1 MVWQRISFWFLILA
15 LAIPSLGLSQIE
27 EEESAEI
34 FLEEYSDAFQE
45 KFFEAMKERG
55 IENFDR
61 AINILLECKQM
72 QPEYVVLDH
81 ELAQAYLATGDVNN
95 ALEYA
100 LEAVNAEPEN
110 YWYANTLVFIL
121 MRRSIKVKQ
130 LEADIP
136 IDNVDLARNLA
147 QSLFKNRNYEEALYW
162 VNYLNPTPQ
171 NQHLKSK
178 IEDSIAKKEN
188 RTQPVVQEQ
197 QQIITESDPVAARI
211 AELKSLIAKNA
222 VEAVIDKAIEASES
236 YPSQPY
242 FYYAHGWALHQ
253 QGDHKRAL
261 RSLETGLDYLLDD
274 DNLANSFYKT
284 LASTHKALG
293 NTSKANSYLSK
304 VKTGS

>member
-1 MVWQRISFWFLILA
+1 MVWHHILFWFLLIALA
-15 LAIPSLGLSQIE
+15 LPSWGLSQIG
-27 EEESAEI
+27 EEESAEV

-45 KFFEAMKERG
+45 KFFEALKERG

-72 QPEYVVLDH
+72 EPGYVVLDH
-81 ELAQAYLATGDVNN
+81 ELAQAYMATGDVNS

-100 LEAVNAEPEN
+100 LEAVNAEPAN
-110 YWYANTLVFIL
+110 YWFANTLVGIL
-121 MRRSIKVKQ
+121 MRRSMKVEQ
-130 LEADIP
+130 LRSDIP
-136 IDNVDLARNLA
+136 IDNPELARNLT

-162 VNYLNPTPQ
+162 VNFLNPSPQ
-171 NQHLKSK
+171 NEHLKTK
-178 IEDSIAKKEN
+178 IEDSIAEQEKRSN
-188 RTQPVVQEQ
+188 PPVQ
-197 QQIITESDPVAARI
+197 QQEASTESDPVTAQI
-211 AELKSLIAKNA
+211 AQLKTLIENNA
-222 VEAVIDKAIEASES
+222 LEEVVNKAIEASELF
-236 YPSQPY
+236 PSQPY

-261 RSLETGLDYLLDD
+261 RSLETGLDYLIDD
-274 DNLANSFYKT
+274 DNLANLFYKA